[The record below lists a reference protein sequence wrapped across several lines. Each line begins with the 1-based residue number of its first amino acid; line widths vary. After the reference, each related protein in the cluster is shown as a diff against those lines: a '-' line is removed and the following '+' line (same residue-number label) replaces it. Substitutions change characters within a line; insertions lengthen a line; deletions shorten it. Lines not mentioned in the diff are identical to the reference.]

1 MASRNNLPRIKDGA
15 YVINLDDKSSRWT
28 YYVLLLIDKHITAYF
43 DSFGIKYIT
52 QELLNK
58 IKDINCSKY
67 IFVFRFNCIAFIE
80 HACRKKLIRLY
91 KFIFS
96 E

>member
-58 IKDINCSKY
+58 IKGIS
-67 IFVFRFNCIAFIE
+67 IAQNIYL
-80 HACRKKLIRLY
+80 CLDLIVSL
-91 KFIFS
+91 S
-96 E
+96 